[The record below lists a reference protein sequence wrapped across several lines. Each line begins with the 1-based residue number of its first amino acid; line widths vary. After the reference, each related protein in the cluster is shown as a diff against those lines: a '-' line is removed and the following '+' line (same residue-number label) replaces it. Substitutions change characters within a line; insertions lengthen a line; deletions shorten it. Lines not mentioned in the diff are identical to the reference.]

1 MKSKLRSLAIVVIIV
16 ISAIAF
22 SQDIFAQTQ
31 RNPVLE
37 EFTGTWCPWCPC
49 GHTTMAQIKAAFP
62 NAIMI
67 GYHGPANGT
76 DPFSFFPGNSVI
88 GMFSVPYWPSGTVDR
103 TGVPNDRTTWQ
114 SWMNSRNTVPATV
127 SIDVSR
133 SFNKT
138 TREFN
143 STIDFTAL
151 TNLSGQFKYSV
162 ILLESDIVWSQAGNG
177 SCPGATNYVHEHVV
191 RDMMNGPPGEEIING
206 TWNTNQVITK
216 TLTRLSLF
224 LVGRDQI

>member
-76 DPFSFFPGNSVI
+76 DPFLFPVI
-88 GMFSVPYWPSGTVDR
+88 QLLVCLACRIGPEA
-103 TGVPNDRTTWQ
+103 Q
-114 SWMNSRNTVPATV
+114 
-127 SIDVSR
+127 
-133 SFNKT
+133 
-138 TREFN
+138 
-143 STIDFTAL
+143 L
-151 TNLSGQFKYSV
+151 TEQVFLMIEPHGK
-162 ILLESDIVWSQAGNG
+162 AG
-177 SCPGATNYVHEHVV
+177 
-191 RDMMNGPPGEEIING
+191 
-206 TWNTNQVITK
+206 
-216 TLTRLSLF
+216 
-224 LVGRDQI
+224 